1 MNVGTYACQISV
13 LTCFHHLLGRMKLTL
28 GTISPSFQYS
38 DAPLS
43 TIDGAPLPKPTPGKM
58 GHALKLHDKQVLM
71 LHDFRDF
78 PSKELTV
85 EFWMWSID
93 TCREG
98 VPFSYAHGGYEDN
111 DNAFLIFN
119 YNNW

>member
-1 MNVGTYACQISV
+1 ME
-13 LTCFHHLLGRMKLTL
+13 LGL

-38 DAPLS
+38 YAPLTSPLGAPLS
-43 TIDGAPLPKPTPGKM
+43 QPTPGKM
-58 GHALKLHDKQVLM
+58 GYALQLHDKQVLM
-71 LHDFRDF
+71 LHNFQDF
-78 PSKELTV
+78 PSKEITV

-98 VPFSYAHGGYEDN
+98 VPFSYAHGEYEDT